1 MAQNI
6 LTEAERQ
13 ANWRL
18 LFDGKTLDGW
28 KTTGQ
33 PEGWVVFDEAIMCT
47 VRRGGYLYTEEQFE
61 DFDLFLEFRLAPRT
75 NSGVFVRWSDLRDP
89 VNTGIEIQILDSY
102 GTDVLTTHTCGAIYD
117 MVAPSEHAFKPAG
130 EWNQMLITCCGPLI
144 SVTLN
149 GKKIAEMDVDRWT
162 QGLNPDST
170 KNKFATPGPICPGK
184 DIGLQDHGG
193 VIWYHVSSCVHL
205 RKKEKGAA
213 CIASTSI
220 SYDCSGSSG
229 RDPRMRVSVSMT
241 RLPWCMKHS

>member
-1 MAQNI
+1 MRDHKIKVPGERMVHVAQNI

-18 LFDGKTLDGW
+18 LFDGKTLEGW

-61 DFDLFLEFRLAPRT
+61 DFDLFLEFRLAPKT
-75 NSGVFVRWSDLRDP
+75 NSGVFVRWSDLGDP
-89 VNTGIEIQILDSY
+89 VHTGIEIQILDSY
-102 GTDVLTTHTCGAIYD
+102 GTEQLTTHTCGALYD

-130 EWNQMLITCCGPLI
+130 DWNQMLITCNGPLI

-162 QGLNPDST
+162 QAGLNPDGT
-170 KNKFATPGPICPGK
+170 KNKFTYAWADMPRKGH
-184 DIGLQDHGG
+184 IGLQDHGG
-193 VIWYHVSSCVHL
+193 VIWYRNIKL
-205 RKKEKGAA
+205 R
-213 CIASTSI
+213 
-220 SYDCSGSSG
+220 
-229 RDPRMRVSVSMT
+229 P
-241 RLPWCMKHS
+241 L